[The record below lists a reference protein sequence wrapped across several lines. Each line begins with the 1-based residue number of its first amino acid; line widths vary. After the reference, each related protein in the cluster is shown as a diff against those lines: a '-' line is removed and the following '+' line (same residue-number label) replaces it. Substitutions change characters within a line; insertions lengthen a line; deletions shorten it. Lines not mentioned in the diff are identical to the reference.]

1 MTGLLLAEWRRT
13 VVETVRYPLETISSM
28 MTLFIVFAGL
38 FYGATYVTNS
48 PIGGG
53 RLTTVVVGYAIWMTM
68 MAATGDLGWSIQNE
82 AQNGTLEQ
90 VMLVPW
96 SAATVFLVRALMA
109 ILAFLIPMIVVVVAL
124 LAITHVQLDWQWLA
138 LAPFLAALG
147 TAWGLG
153 LMVAAIALLFKRVGQ
168 VLNIIQFGLLFVIL
182 APVAHF
188 QALVWHLVSM
198 VVPFTAEVVLLKN
211 LLSHTPTSGWIW
223 WESGINLALIITVG
237 IVSFIGAN
245 RIARHRGIL
254 GHY

>member
-1 MTGLLLAEWRRT
+1 MISLLLAEWRRT
-13 VVETVRYPLETISSM
+13 VVETIRYPLETISSM

-38 FYGATYVTNS
+38 FYGATYVTHS

-96 SAATVFLVRALMA
+96 SPVTVFLVRAFMA
-109 ILAFLIPMIVVVVAL
+109 ILAFLIPMVVVVVAL
-124 LAITHVQLDWQWLA
+124 LIMTRVHLDWQWLA

-153 LMVAAIALLFKRVGQ
+153 LAVAAVALLFKRVGQ
-168 VLNIIQFGLLFVIL
+168 VLNIVQFGLLFVIL
-182 APVAHF
+182 APFARFHAV
-188 QALVWHLVSM
+188 VWHLVSM
-198 VVPFTAEVVLLKN
+198 VVPFNAQVLLLRN
-211 LLSHTPTSGWIW
+211 LLSHTRGSDWIW
-223 WESGINLALIITVG
+223 WESGINLALIATMGILSFVG
-237 IVSFIGAN
+237 AS